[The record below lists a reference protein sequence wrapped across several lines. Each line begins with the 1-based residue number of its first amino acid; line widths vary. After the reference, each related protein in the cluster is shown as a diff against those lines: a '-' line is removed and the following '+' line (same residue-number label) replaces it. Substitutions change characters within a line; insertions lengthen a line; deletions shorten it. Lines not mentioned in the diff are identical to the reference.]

1 MHLLLTS
8 AGTLP
13 IAWTAFAN
21 PNNHNGF
28 RLDNKKP
35 RGWNP
40 RGTADEARFELAE
53 GFALTRFRGVLLRPL
68 GHSSK
73 SLVTAMTAEN
83 MQLDYYRTI
92 SRTSVPRV
100 AMMREYTPAKLFSHA
115 DLSMCD

>member
-68 GHSSK
+68 GHSSNRIPYASRREQAT
-73 SLVTAMTAEN
+73 SL
-83 MQLDYYRTI
+83 L
-92 SRTSVPRV
+92 
-100 AMMREYTPAKLFSHA
+100 
-115 DLSMCD
+115 

>member
-35 RGWNP
+35 RGLNP

-68 GHSSK
+68 GHSSSRILYASRREQAT
-73 SLVTAMTAEN
+73 SL
-83 MQLDYYRTI
+83 L
-92 SRTSVPRV
+92 
-100 AMMREYTPAKLFSHA
+100 
-115 DLSMCD
+115 

>member
-1 MHLLLTS
+1 MKPLE
-8 AGTLP
+8 P
-13 IAWTAFAN
+13 Y
-21 PNNHNGF
+21 GF
-28 RLDNKKP
+28 GLDNKKP
-35 RGWNP
+35 RRWNP

-83 MQLDYYRTI
+83 MQPDYYRTI